1 MRPANLTTKLQ
12 SWWRAALVYTEDM
25 RRHDVLRAA
34 SAMAFHSFFSLVPLV
49 AITGWVVHLLTRG
62 SGELADPFM
71 SLAPGPVVHLADSEF
86 MRLSEGSETVLA
98 PLGVLGFL
106 WLSSG
111 GVNTA
116 MLVFER
122 IFDAPR
128 RSLVRRRLLAFA
140 FVIIAMAVVSLGAA
154 ATVLLVWIGGAA
166 AVIAGMVLPLLVVW
180 LMIAS
185 FFRYAT
191 RRPKD
196 ARRSGFRG
204 AGITLL
210 LWLAVSFAFS
220 LYVRQLAAYSQFYGG
235 VAAVVVVLV
244 WLWLMSFA
252 LLIGGEINARIEGVR
267 SRPSRS
273 SVA

>member
-1 MRPANLTTKLQ
+1 MKLGDLTSKLE
-12 SWWRAALVYTEDM
+12 SWWRVVLAYTEDM
-25 RRHDVLRAA
+25 RRHDVLQAA

-62 SGELADPFM
+62 TGELADPFM
-71 SLAPGPVVHLADSEF
+71 TLAPGPVVHLADSEF
-86 MRLSEGSETVLA
+86 MRLSDGSETVLA
-98 PLGVLGFL
+98 PLGALGFL

-116 MLVFER
+116 MVVFER

-128 RSLVRRRLLAFA
+128 RSTLRRRLLSFV
-140 FVIIAMAVVSLGAA
+140 FVIVAMTVVSLGAA
-154 ATVLLVWIGGAA
+154 ATVSLVWIGTAA
-166 AVIAGMVLPLLVVW
+166 AVITGMVVPLVVVW

-191 RRPKD
+191 RRPKG
-196 ARRSGFRG
+196 APRSGFRG
-204 AGITLL
+204 AGVTLL
-210 LWLAVSFAFS
+210 LWVAVSFSFS

-235 VAAVVVVLV
+235 LAAVVVVLI

-267 SRPSRS
+267 SRLSRPT
-273 SVA
+273 VA

>member
-1 MRPANLTTKLQ
+1 MRLADLTSKLE
-12 SWWRAALVYTEDM
+12 SWWRLVLAYTEDM

-49 AITGWVVHLLTRG
+49 AITGWVVHTLTHG
-62 SGELADPFM
+62 TGELADPFM
-71 SLAPGPVVHLADSEF
+71 TLAPGPVVHLADSEF
-86 MRLSEGSETVLA
+86 MRLSEDGETVLA
-98 PLGVLGFL
+98 PLAIVGFL

-128 RSLVRRRLLAFA
+128 RPVLRRRLLAFA
-140 FVIIAMAVVSLGAA
+140 FVLVAMTVVSLGAA
-154 ATVLLVWIGGAA
+154 ATVSLVWIGGTPAM
-166 AVIAGMVLPLLVVW
+166 IAGVVLPLLVAW

-191 RRPKD
+191 LRTQG

-204 AGITLL
+204 AGATLL
-210 LWLAVSFAFS
+210 LWVAVSFAFS
-220 LYVRQLAAYSQFYGG
+220 LYVHQLAAYSQFYGG
-235 VAAVVVVLV
+235 LATVVVVLV

-267 SRPSRS
+267 ARPSLP
-273 SVA
+273 VP